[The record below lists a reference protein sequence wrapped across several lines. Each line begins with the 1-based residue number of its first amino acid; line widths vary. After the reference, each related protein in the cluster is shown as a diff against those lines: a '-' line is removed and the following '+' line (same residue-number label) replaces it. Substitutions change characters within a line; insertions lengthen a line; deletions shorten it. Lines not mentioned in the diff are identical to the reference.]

1 MVSNPGDNRL
11 NRQLHDDYVPVITC
25 FFWKVDSDYGHVII
39 KNKHRRNQNLI
50 LDKQSSEVWLNIDG
64 MKTVSE
70 LKRLSS
76 KFKDFEEVEPF
87 LRELESYGL
96 ISYKQVLED
105 NW

>member
-1 MVSNPGDNRL
+1 MSFTTGSK
-11 NRQLHDDYVPVITC
+11 QLSRSPQDDYVPIITC
-25 FFWKVDSDYGHVII
+25 FFWKYDSERGHVII

-50 LDKQSSEVWLNIDG
+50 LDRPSSQVWLNMDG

-70 LKRLSS
+70 LKALSS
-76 KFKDFEEVEPF
+76 KFADFDMDPF
-87 LRELESYGL
+87 LHELESYGL

>member
-25 FFWKVDSDYGHVII
+25 FFWKVDSDHGNVII
-39 KNKHRRNQNLI
+39 KNKQRRKQNLI

-64 MKTVSE
+64 MKTISE
-70 LKRLSS
+70 LRALSS
-76 KFKDFEEVEPF
+76 KLGGFEVEPF